1 MATKIKRCLYVGLG
15 GTGMNALLHTKK
27 MFVETYGEVPP
38 MIGFLGVDTDGDAYN
53 KELPSKYGQVKLE
66 PNEQMPIQV
75 PDAQAAYTTSKQ
87 HFTWVHPDNVFALTA
102 MTRGAGQ
109 IRSNGRFA
117 LTYNFSN
124 LTNKIREVVNRI
136 TNAQIRTDAKYDA
149 DFVGD
154 VEVHMVFS
162 MCGGTGAGTFLNMA
176 YIVRN
181 ALENCKV
188 TGYAVLPDVFENMS
202 QFGMERVK
210 PNTYGSIVDLDY
222 FMHLDGTE
230 GLQFDYVVSSQ
241 DIKKRPFSAFFFI
254 DNKNEDGDSYNNID
268 QLAEM
273 ISLALVTSSG
283 ELSGAVDS
291 VTDNLEKSIMNG
303 DGMVGNKRAWV
314 SGMGACEILFRGK
327 DMSEINAMKNAQRI
341 IQRLNNHSQDAN
353 LIVNNWIDSPDVN
366 IRENGGAE
374 NDNVIDFILPKNPK
388 YPFEDVDDDQV
399 AENSA
404 KAYIEQVRPKD
415 AEIQAKVAELKGRV
429 AGELHKLVVKSINQ
443 EGGVGLAKDVLDELK
458 TQIDVFLAEM
468 NNEKADLADSLP
480 CLENGIKVASE
491 DLKEYSGRF
500 FKKKSTV
507 EDLRQGVCDAG
518 MAVAVNIRE
527 QKRRDGAIS
536 FFSSLLE
543 AIGDEQRKLSDIESK
558 LKAVSTSLT
567 NKIVA
572 LQNNINRTN
581 DASFQIDLAK
591 QTIHGIA
598 YNDDEIQIV
607 DFLSTLPGEQQFYE
621 VDTKPVE
628 EIEEALMAYTRNLTT
643 AKKWADT
650 TIDDV
655 MKQMDKENPDELDR
669 ILRLALA
676 KAAPLLSINT
686 RGEVGYR
693 VPHFTYVG
701 VPMESTILKDD
712 DRLEKLAGGEKI
724 QFARLGMNDRVIIYN
739 QIGVV
744 PAYFIAMIENYKQKY
759 KNSTIFSHFDYN
771 LFNRMQREHFSLQPV
786 KDDGSKD
793 VELWVRGFIFGLIK
807 NENGKYFVKN
817 KTTGKALLNYWVELS
832 AYRSDAFKA
841 FLGDILT
848 LRPQFKEYISTWQK
862 NNGQDAIKKLRA
874 DVKEHYRD
882 KYSQLNMDNE
892 ELLSR
897 GNEDVAELME
907 KELRYVET
915 IEG

>member
-1 MATKIKRCLYVGLG
+1 
-15 GTGMNALLHTKK
+15 
-27 MFVETYGEVPP
+27 
-38 MIGFLGVDTDGDAYN
+38 
-53 KELPSKYGQVKLE
+53 
-66 PNEQMPIQV
+66 
-75 PDAQAAYTTSKQ
+75 
-87 HFTWVHPDNVFALTA
+87 
-102 MTRGAGQ
+102 
-109 IRSNGRFA
+109 
-117 LTYNFSN
+117 
-124 LTNKIREVVNRI
+124 
-136 TNAQIRTDAKYDA
+136 
-149 DFVGD
+149 
-154 VEVHMVFS
+154 
-162 MCGGTGAGTFLNMA
+162 
-176 YIVRN
+176 
-181 ALENCKV
+181 
-188 TGYAVLPDVFENMS
+188 
-202 QFGMERVK
+202 
-210 PNTYGSIVDLDY
+210 
-222 FMHLDGTE
+222 
-230 GLQFDYVVSSQ
+230 
-241 DIKKRPFSAFFFI
+241 
-254 DNKNEDGDSYNNID
+254 
-268 QLAEM
+268 
-273 ISLALVTSSG
+273 
-283 ELSGAVDS
+283 
-291 VTDNLEKSIMNG
+291 
-303 DGMVGNKRAWV
+303 
-314 SGMGACEILFRGK
+314 
-327 DMSEINAMKNAQRI
+327 
-341 IQRLNNHSQDAN
+341 
-353 LIVNNWIDSPDVN
+353 
-366 IRENGGAE
+366 
-374 NDNVIDFILPKNPK
+374 
-388 YPFEDVDDDQV
+388 
-399 AENSA
+399 
-404 KAYIEQVRPKD
+404 
-415 AEIQAKVAELKGRV
+415 
-429 AGELHKLVVKSINQ
+429 SINQ

-480 CLENGIKVASE
+480 RLENGIKVASE

-518 MAVAVNIRE
+518 MTVAVNIRE

-655 MKQMDKENPDELDR
+655 MKQMDKDNPDELDR

>member
-1 MATKIKRCLYVGLG
+1 
-15 GTGMNALLHTKK
+15 MNALLHTKK

-53 KELPSKYGQVKLE
+53 KELPSKYGQVRLE

-480 CLENGIKVASE
+480 RLENGIKVASE

-655 MKQMDKENPDELDR
+655 MKQMDKDNPDELDR

-832 AYRSDAFKA
+832 DYRSDAFQA

>member
-1 MATKIKRCLYVGLG
+1 
-15 GTGMNALLHTKK
+15 MNALLHTKK

-53 KELPSKYGQVKLE
+53 KELPSKYGQVRLE

-655 MKQMDKENPDELDR
+655 MKQMDKDNPDELNR

-892 ELLSR
+892 ELLSK